1 MRHRRAGRKLGRTM
15 AHREMMMRNLVT
27 SLLLYEKIIT
37 TAAKA
42 KELRSVAEKM
52 VTLAKREDLSARR
65 QAAEVVND
73 DKALKKLFDTL
84 GARYRDRSG
93 GYTRIT
99 KLDYRMGDGAP
110 LAAIELIGA
119 EVAER
124 ARPARKGKE
133 RGEGAPAGAE
143 GEAAAA
149 VGAAREQVAAAASAR
164 GEGQS
169 GRRRRRRRRG
179 GPLAAA
185 APAVPAAAAAAAE

>member
-1 MRHRRAGRKLGRTM
+1 MRHRRAGRKLGRTT

-42 KELRSVAEKM
+42 KELRSVAERM

-73 DKALKKLFDTL
+73 DKALKKLFDTM
-84 GARYRDRSG
+84 GTRYRERDG

-110 LAAIELIGA
+110 LAAIEFIGT
-119 EVAER
+119 EPVAE
-124 ARPARKGKE
+124 AKGEK
-133 RGEGAPAGAE
+133 PAGT
-143 GEAAAA
+143 
-149 VGAAREQVAAAASAR
+149 
-164 GEGQS
+164 

-179 GPLAAA
+179 KGGG
-185 APAVPAAAAAAAE
+185 APAQTPAGAASEA

>member
-110 LAAIELIGA
+110 LAAIEFIGLEPAA
-119 EVAER
+119 EA
-124 ARPARKGKE
+124 K
-133 RGEGAPAGAE
+133 GEGPAKP
-143 GEAAAA
+143 
-149 VGAAREQVAAAASAR
+149 
-164 GEGQS
+164 
-169 GRRRRRRRRG
+169 GRRRRRRRGKG
-179 GPLAAA
+179 GG
-185 APAVPAAAAAAAE
+185 APAPTPAGAASEA

>member
-1 MRHRRAGRKLGRTM
+1 
-15 AHREMMMRNLVT
+15 MRNLVT

-42 KELRSVAEKM
+42 KELRSLAEKM

-73 DKALKKLFDTL
+73 DKALQKLFDTL
-84 GARYRDRSG
+84 GARYRDRNG

-110 LAAIELIGA
+110 LAAIEFIGV
-119 EVAER
+119 E
-124 ARPARKGKE
+124 PAPEPK
-133 RGEGAPAGAE
+133 GEGPAKA
-143 GEAAAA
+143 
-149 VGAAREQVAAAASAR
+149 
-164 GEGQS
+164 

-179 GPLAAA
+179 KGGG
-185 APAVPAAAAAAAE
+185 APAEVPAPAASEA

>member
-1 MRHRRAGRKLGRTM
+1 
-15 AHREMMMRNLVT
+15 MRNLVT

-42 KELRSVAEKM
+42 KELRGVAEKM

-73 DKALKKLFDTL
+73 DKALKKLFETL
-84 GARYRDRSG
+84 GARYRERSG

-110 LAAIELIGA
+110 LAAIEFIGM
-119 EVAER
+119 E
-124 ARPARKGKE
+124 PAPAVEPK
-133 RGEGAPAGAE
+133 GEGPS
-143 GEAAAA
+143 
-149 VGAAREQVAAAASAR
+149 RP
-164 GEGQS
+164 

-179 GPLAAA
+179 KGGG
-185 APAVPAAAAAAAE
+185 APAETPAPAATEA

>member
-1 MRHRRAGRKLGRTM
+1 
-15 AHREMMMRNLVT
+15 MMMRNLVT

-65 QAAEVVND
+65 QAAEVVKD

-110 LAAIELIGA
+110 LAAIEFIGMEPPA
-119 EVAER
+119 EA
-124 ARPARKGKE
+124 KGEK
-133 RGEGAPAGAE
+133 PAGT
-143 GEAAAA
+143 
-149 VGAAREQVAAAASAR
+149 
-164 GEGQS
+164 
-169 GRRRRRRRRG
+169 GRRRRRRRGKG
-179 GPLAAA
+179 GG
-185 APAVPAAAAAAAE
+185 APAATPAGAASEA